1 MISEL
6 YRSDYDGEFVI
17 TNTIF
22 KDGKKEQEREWVEN
36 PITNKHISDRATCI
50 AVGTSIEGFLLNRLE
65 NHVGGLLGSLS
76 MQVYGVQDVYK
87 KLKCDFLVALGQDTL
102 DEIKESEYDENNI
115 VYTSTKGCL
124 ENQGAFYLIPQSTRS
139 TPHATAVWLA
149 CFDEHKEIFLFGYDQ
164 YNDIA
169 EKQIKMIDSVNL
181 VMKTYSSVKFY
192 HVRKHGEMP
201 ESWKYLS
208 NIDSMTIQE
217 YVSYTDIS

>member
-1 MISEL
+1 MIDEH

-17 TNTIF
+17 TNTVF

>member
-50 AVGTSIEGFLLNRLE
+50 ANGSSIAGFPLHLLEG
-65 NHVGGLLGSLS
+65 HKGGLLGSLS

-87 KLKCDFLVALGQDTL
+87 KLKCDFLVALGQEAL
-102 DEIKESEYDENNI
+102 DEIKEVGYDEENI
-115 VYTSTKGCL
+115 VYTSTSGCL
-124 ENQGAFYLIPQSTRS
+124 NNEGAFYLIPQSTR
-139 TPHATAVWLA
+139 TTVHATAVWLA

-164 YNDIA
+164 YNDSA
-169 EKQIKMIDSVNL
+169 NEQTKMINSVNE
-181 VMKTYSSVKFY
+181 VMKTYSTVKFH
-192 HVRKHGEMP
+192 HVRKFGDMP
-201 ESWKYLS
+201 ESWKYLP
-208 NIDSMTIQE
+208 NIDSMTINE
-217 YVSYTDIS
+217 YVSYADIS

>member
-1 MISEL
+1 MIDEH

-17 TNTIF
+17 TNTVF

-124 ENQGAFYLIPQSTRS
+124 ENQGAFYLIPQSTRL

>member
-22 KDGKKEQEREWVEN
+22 KNGKKEQEREWIDN

-50 AVGTSIEGFLLNRLE
+50 ADGISIEGFLLNRLE
-65 NHVGGLLGSLS
+65 KHKGGLLGSLS

-87 KLKCDFLVALGQDTL
+87 KLRCDFLVALNQETL
-102 DEIKESEYDENNI
+102 DEIKESGYDEENI
-115 VYTSTKGCL
+115 VYTSTRGCL
-124 ENQGAFYLIPQSTRS
+124 ENQGSFYLIPQSTRT

-164 YNDIA
+164 YNNDA
-169 EKQIKMIDSVNL
+169 VEQIKMINSVL
-181 VMKTYSSVKFY
+181 EVMKTYPTVKFH
-192 HVRKHGEMP
+192 HVRKHGDMP
-201 ESWKYLS
+201 ESWKYLP
-208 NIDSMTIQE
+208 NVDSMTIPE
-217 YVSYTDIS
+217 YVSYADIS